1 MMKKKIKAHLW
12 TLPRWFATPFF
23 ASSCLLGSMLAGGIN
38 LHAWI
43 AMIGSIL
50 VMAGGHSFNSYLDYA
65 WTGLDKGEV
74 EDRSAEKDY
83 TGGQNVISAGIVSL
97 PEVLGNSIGWYVLSV
112 VPIVYL
118 AINVTLLIFI
128 PWVLGMLVT
137 FWYSQ
142 AKFNYTHELALGVA
156 VGPLPALVGAFAVNA
171 HPNLVN
177 TLLSS
182 GLVAIILSFIGL
194 ALDEWPDAEA
204 NLKKGVKSIAYMVW
218 QYSPSMHLETA
229 RAGVKVEKDLL
240 VLQWYCAAW
249 LSILYLYQIF
259 LIVIGVLKPL
269 TGWTFILAP
278 FFLAMLVV
286 MKGDFRRSM
295 RIIIIIA
302 AAFPVILVVAQA
314 LG

>member
-1 MMKKKIKAHLW
+1 MKKKIKAHLW